1 MSPIVLAALVGAIA
15 GIIGSLIAG
24 LFQRRKVQAEVD
36 LTAAETAAIVLK
48 ELRAE
53 REDLRAQVARL
64 ELEQAESRRRR
75 DEDRAYSARAI
86 DEMRA
91 LEARCRERLAR
102 AIQVMRANGLEV
114 PPDLDGD

>member
-1 MSPIVLAALVGAIA
+1 MSPIVAAALVGAFA
-15 GIIGSLIAG
+15 GIIGALIAG
-24 LFQRRKVQAEVD
+24 LFQRRKVSAEVD

-53 REDLRAQVARL
+53 REDLRSQVARL
-64 ELEQAESRRRR
+64 ERQQV
-75 DEDRAYSARAI
+75 EDRENNKLAI

-91 LEARCRERLAR
+91 MEARCQERLAR

-114 PPDLDGD
+114 PSDLDGD